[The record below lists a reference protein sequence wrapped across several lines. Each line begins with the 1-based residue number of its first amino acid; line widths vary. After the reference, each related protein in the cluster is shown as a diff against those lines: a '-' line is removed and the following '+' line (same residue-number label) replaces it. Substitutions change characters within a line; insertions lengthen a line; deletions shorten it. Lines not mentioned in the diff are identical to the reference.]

1 MKYHLLYVLVRGVNS
16 QEFVVVWVVCSPTL
30 SGFIRSFNVILSSSK
45 LLPTLS
51 VVVTMGAI
59 QLTWAFK

>member
-45 LLPTLS
+45 LLRGNCLRGNHGGHT
-51 VVVTMGAI
+51 TNAG
-59 QLTWAFK
+59 F